1 MRERSLRC
9 VARGSQLE
17 AATRAKRNQGLD
29 RMLMRIGKLD
39 ILRVIEVMVWALM
52 GTAFELVIDGL

>member
-1 MRERSLRC
+1 
-9 VARGSQLE
+9 
-17 AATRAKRNQGLD
+17 
-29 RMLMRIGKLD
+29 MLMRIGKLD

>member
-1 MRERSLRC
+1 M
-9 VARGSQLE
+9 E